1 MSTAAKK
8 ISEKTRN
15 LDEYRNKYKREF
27 GKILNAITKYH
38 KNPNLILLKK
48 AFVFALDAHKDQMRK
63 SGEPYITHCLETAK
77 ILAELRMDDATIAAG
92 LLHDVVEDT
101 GVSIEIVKD
110 TFGFEIA
117 QLVDGVTK
125 IGEIKFKSAVEK
137 QAENFR
143 KMIFSMIE
151 DLRVIFIKFADRLH
165 NMRTL
170 QYLPEKKAKRIAL
183 ETREVYSPLA
193 HRFGIARIKWELD
206 DLAFKFLEPEDYN
219 NLKSQI
225 EERTSL
231 REKYVEKVVDPIVK
245 ELESAGIK
253 ARVQSRVKSLYSV
266 YRKMRDKNRSFEEV
280 YDLIAIRI
288 ILKQITDC
296 YFTLGVVHKLY
307 TPLYD
312 RFKDYIA
319 VPKLNM
325 YQSLHTTVVGPEGN
339 MFEIQIR
346 TEEMHKIAEIGIAAH
361 WKYKEGKESEDEL
374 DKYSAWLR
382 EMIDLE
388 GDHLNAEEYM
398 DILKTNLYQSEVF
411 VFTPKGDLIKL
422 PIGSTPVDFGFAIH
436 TDIGMHCLGAKVNG
450 KIVPL
455 NSKLKSGDTVEIL
468 TSDNQTPSQDW
479 ITFVKTSKAKGKIK
493 RWFKETQ
500 IVEAEKIG
508 REILERGLKR
518 YRVNA
523 TKKEI
528 VEAVKTLE
536 IFNIEQLYINLG
548 QGDISLYKVIKEID
562 PEKFKRIKKQQEKEE
577 LIKKFVTRARGSSK
591 GIRVHGADNLLINFA
606 SCCTPVPGD
615 PITGFVTKGRGIV
628 VHRRDCPNAINLMNQ
643 PERNINVAWDNTE
656 QQNFIVQLKLIS
668 TERKHLMKDVAEVV
682 ASLDTDIVQINL
694 NKKNDVISLHMV
706 VEVKD
711 ISHLTKIKRKLSNL
725 KGVISVERDNSQYSE

>member
-1 MSTAAKK
+1 
-8 ISEKTRN
+8 
-15 LDEYRNKYKREF
+15 
-27 GKILNAITKYH
+27 
-38 KNPNLILLKK
+38 
-48 AFVFALDAHKDQMRK
+48 
-63 SGEPYITHCLETAK
+63 
-77 ILAELRMDDATIAAG
+77 
-92 LLHDVVEDT
+92 
-101 GVSIEIVKD
+101 
-110 TFGFEIA
+110 
-117 QLVDGVTK
+117 
-125 IGEIKFKSAVEK
+125 
-137 QAENFR
+137 
-143 KMIFSMIE
+143 MIFSMIE

-219 NLKSQI
+219 NVKSQI

-694 NKKNDVISLHMV
+694 NKKNDVISLNMV

-725 KGVISVERDNSQYSE
+725 KGVISVERDNSQYTE